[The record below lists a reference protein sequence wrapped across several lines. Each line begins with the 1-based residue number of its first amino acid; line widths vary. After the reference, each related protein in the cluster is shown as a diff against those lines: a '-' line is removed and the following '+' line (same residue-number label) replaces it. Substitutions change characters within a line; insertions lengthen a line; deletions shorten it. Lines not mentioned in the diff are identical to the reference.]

1 MSYKCKKCGC
11 EEVVTSVTLDLEAVI
26 DSEGSVVKYIGLED
40 AMSNPTIGKEVKC
53 RKCGTVFTEEIS
65 KGIEN
70 GKQKESI

>member
-1 MSYKCKKCGC
+1 MSSKCKKCGS
-11 EEVVTSVTLDLEAVI
+11 EEIIALATLDLEAVI
-26 DSEGSVVKYIGLED
+26 DSEGSVIEYIGLED